1 MTKSLLR
8 STSTVSMMTFISRIL
23 GFVRDMVAAQIFGAT
38 ASVDAFYIALKIPN
52 LLRNLFAEGA
62 FSQAFVPVLSEYRHR
77 NDDNEL
83 RKFIS
88 HMSGALGF
96 VLLIITILGVMG
108 APLLVH
114 LFAPGLDPLRFNLA
128 SHMLRIT
135 FPYAL
140 LICLTAF
147 AGSVLNSFG
156 RFGVPSFNPALFNVC
171 LIATAFGVTHYFK
184 YPVEAQAW
192 GVLLGGFVQL
202 FFLLPFLHNIGF
214 LTLPRIN
221 WQDEGV
227 RRVLKLILPAMLG
240 ASVQQLSIFIN
251 TVFASFLQVGSV
263 TWLYYSER
271 LAYFPLGVFG
281 VALATVV
288 MPHLSRHHAAK
299 SPTAFAQTMDWGIRC
314 NLIIGMPAVITMAL
328 LAGPLIITL
337 FHYGHFTDFDAI
349 MTQRSTLAYAVGL
362 QAFMLAKVLSS
373 GFYAQQ
379 SISTAV
385 RIAIISLMA
394 NIIFS
399 ALLIHPLAHAG
410 LALASSL
417 SAWLNIILL
426 TITLHKRN
434 IYRFQT
440 GWGVFLMRIGVAN
453 LLLALLLWSGSN
465 ELSQWISWHWYE
477 RYAHLFGLLF
487 LGMIIY
493 LGSLWITGMRLHHLK
508 VQGASL

>member
-1 MTKSLLR
+1 MSKNLLR

-38 ASVDAFYIALKIPN
+38 ASVDAFYIAFKIPN
-52 LLRNLFAEGA
+52 FLRNLFAEGA
-62 FSQAFVPVLSEYRHR
+62 FSQAFVPVLSQYRQR
-77 NDDNEL
+77 NNDDEL
-83 RKFIS
+83 RTFIS
-88 HMSGALGF
+88 HMSGALGL
-96 VLLIITILGVMG
+96 VLLIITLVGVCG
-108 APLLVH
+108 APLLIH
-114 LFAPGLDPLRFNLA
+114 LFAPGLDPFRFQLA

-156 RFGVPSFNPALFNVC
+156 RFGVPSFNPALLNVC

-221 WQDEGV
+221 WHDEGV
-227 RRVLKLILPAMLG
+227 RRVLKLMLPALLG
-240 ASVQQLSIFIN
+240 ASVAQLSILIN
-251 TVFASFLQVGSV
+251 TIFASFLQAGSV

-288 MPHLSRHHAAK
+288 MPHLSRQHAAK
-299 SPTAFAQTMDWGIRC
+299 SPEAFAQTMDWGIRC
-314 NLIIGMPAVITMAL
+314 NLLIGLPAVITMAI

-337 FHYGHFTDFDAI
+337 FHYGHFTDFDAM
-349 MTQRSTLAYAVGL
+349 MTRESTLAYAVGL

-373 GFYAQQ
+373 GLYAQQ

-385 RIAIISLMA
+385 RIAIISLIA

-417 SAWLNIILL
+417 SAWLNITLL

-434 IYRFQT
+434 IYRFQP
-440 GWGVFLMRIGVAN
+440 GWGVFIMRLGVAN
-453 LLLALLLWSGSN
+453 LMLSLLLWLASDDVSTW
-465 ELSQWISWHWYE
+465 LSWHWYQ
-477 RYAHLFGLLF
+477 RFIHLFGLL
-487 LGMIIY
+487 LVGMIIY
-493 LGSLWITGMRLHHLK
+493 LGSLWVTGMRLQHFK